1 MTLIDNLL
9 TEFCVCWVQIDRPNL
24 SGGADRMTF
33 LRWAGSKKQLLDTLS
48 CCWHASTSS
57 SQSTGRYI
65 EAFSGSAALFFRLK
79 PESALLVDVN
89 LDLQHCMRRV
99 RNFPRKVSEALQKM
113 QCSEPEY
120 YRIRAQTKEELS
132 ADEWAARFIF
142 LNRNCFNGL
151 YRTNLQGHFNVPYGG
166 NRSGGLPTQQTLV
179 DASRIL
185 KKAILLEGDFAE
197 QLKPRVTKGDFVY
210 LDPPYAQRNVN
221 LDNQYG
227 PDVFGIQDITRLA
240 ELAEQINA
248 KKGHF
253 VISYA
258 ACDEIKHIAKTWHS
272 IEVTV
277 QRTIAANV
285 ANRRPAKEV
294 LITNI

>member
-1 MTLIDNLL
+1 
-9 TEFCVCWVQIDRPNL
+9 
-24 SGGADRMTF
+24 
-33 LRWAGSKKQLLDTLS
+33 
-48 CCWHASTSS
+48 
-57 SQSTGRYI
+57 
-65 EAFSGSAALFFRLK
+65 
-79 PESALLVDVN
+79 
-89 LDLQHCMRRV
+89 
-99 RNFPRKVSEALQKM
+99 
-113 QCSEPEY
+113 
-120 YRIRAQTKEELS
+120 
-132 ADEWAARFIF
+132 
-142 LNRNCFNGL
+142 L
-151 YRTNLQGHFNVPYGG
+151 YRTNRQGHFNVPYGG
-166 NRSGGLPTQQTLV
+166 ARSGGLPTQQTLV

-185 KKAILLEGDFAE
+185 KKAILLEGDFSE

-240 ELAEQINA
+240 ELAEQINE

-258 ACDEIKHIAKTWHS
+258 DCDEIKHIAKSWHS
-272 IEVTV
+272 FEVTV

-285 ANRRPAKEV
+285 ANRRPAKEL